1 MGGGSLLIEGVRVEA
16 PFDEEGELVQ
26 TEPLAHERW
35 HRVLLEPE
43 LCCAS
48 HKLEV
53 STLVLLQRGVAAD
66 QLRNLARE
74 VRASAVA
81 DRGAR
86 LRMRVAPG
94 RRG

>member
-1 MGGGSLLIEGVRVEA
+1 MWTVGGDAGGGSLLIEGVRVEA

-35 HRVLLEPE
+35 HRVLFEPE
-43 LCCAS
+43 LSCAL

-66 QLRNLARE
+66 QL
-74 VRASAVA
+74 
-81 DRGAR
+81 
-86 LRMRVAPG
+86 
-94 RRG
+94 

>member
-1 MGGGSLLIEGVRVEA
+1 MWTVGGDAGGGSLLIEGVRVEA
-16 PFDEEGELVQ
+16 PFDEEGKLVQ

-43 LCCAS
+43 LSCAL

-66 QLRNLARE
+66 QL
-74 VRASAVA
+74 
-81 DRGAR
+81 
-86 LRMRVAPG
+86 
-94 RRG
+94 